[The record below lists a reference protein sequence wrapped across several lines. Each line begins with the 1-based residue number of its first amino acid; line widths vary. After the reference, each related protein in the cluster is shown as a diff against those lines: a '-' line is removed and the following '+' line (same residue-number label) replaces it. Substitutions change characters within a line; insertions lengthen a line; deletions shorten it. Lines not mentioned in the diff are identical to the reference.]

1 MSYANFKPG
10 MYLHLICQ
18 LPRCNVINNVINN
31 SARPTSQGNWSAA
44 RQQPSGNSSITTTQ
58 QSAVRRTVDMRE
70 FDPAL
75 DVNVCNDWAMMA
87 STPNRFAVLSTDDD
101 ERNDNDVLN
110 EQAFTT
116 VVHRRNKRNRTSP
129 EAATSA

>member
-1 MSYANFKPG
+1 MLSTTAPDRQAREIG
-10 MYLHLICQ
+10 RQ
-18 LPRCNVINNVINN
+18 LDNNRRGIPASRQHN
-31 SARPTSQGNWSAA
+31 SQLFAVQ
-44 RQQPSGNSSITTTQ
+44 SIW
-58 QSAVRRTVDMRE
+58 RE

-87 STPNRFAVLSTDDD
+87 STPNWFAVLSTDDD